1 MATHLCSCLKKPT
14 EEPGKLQSKVS
25 QSDLTE
31 QLSTHTH
38 APTATQL
45 HRRHR
50 VKEQRGVATCQYD
63 CITKLTV
70 ERKETRPHP
79 SGGEESGRPATGIPR

>member
-31 QLSTHTH
+31 QLSTHTRTYSDSTPPQTPCKG
-38 APTATQL
+38 A
-45 HRRHR
+45 
-50 VKEQRGVATCQYD
+50 KGRGYVPIRLYSKADSGAQGDT
-63 CITKLTV
+63 
-70 ERKETRPHP
+70 PP
-79 SGGEESGRPATGIPR
+79 SLRG